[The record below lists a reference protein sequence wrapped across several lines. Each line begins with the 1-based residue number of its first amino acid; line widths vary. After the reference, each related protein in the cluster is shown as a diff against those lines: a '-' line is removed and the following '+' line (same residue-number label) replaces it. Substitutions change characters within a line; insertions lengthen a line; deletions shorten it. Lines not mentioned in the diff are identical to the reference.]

1 MHDKAPIVILGG
13 GVTGFSIAYYL
24 AKQGVKCQVIEMDSI
39 GSKASGRASGNI
51 ASPGLATIFF
61 ATPFMER
68 RALMPYVDLCQE
80 SFLRHRQLA
89 MQLRVESGVD
99 IQYADATRLFVA
111 LREEEEKEL
120 KALLYEARSNCFEA
134 GWLEA
139 DGLRV
144 EGPWL
149 TSEARGAVMVPQD
162 QLEPYRYVLALAQ
175 AAEILGVKIMFRQAT
190 GFHCKGSRVT
200 SIILS
205 VGEGLETDAVVIA
218 MGPWSGQATSWLGT
232 EIPLNII
239 RGQALRLKVEQRIPM
254 YQFAYGG
261 ISIAGKI
268 DGSVLLGYLEDR
280 PEGFND
286 NPTEEAKQTMIA
298 GAIRLMPELNE
309 AEVIET
315 RSGLLAYT
323 PDGVPI
329 LGHLPGWDNVY
340 LATGLGTIGITLSP
354 AVGRIM
360 ADLIVNDR
368 SGNLLEKLSPMRFG
382 G

>member
-1 MHDKAPIVILGG
+1 MSNKAHIVILGG
-13 GVTGFSIAYYL
+13 GVTGFSIAYHL
-24 AKQGVKCQVIEMDSI
+24 AKKGVNCQVIEMDSI

-61 ATPFMER
+61 ATPFMAR
-68 RALMPYVDLCQE
+68 RVLMPYVDLCQE
-80 SFLRHRQLA
+80 SFSRHPQLA
-89 MQLRVESGVD
+89 LQLREESGID

-111 LREEEEKEL
+111 LKEEEEKEL
-120 KALLYEARSNCFEA
+120 KTLLSEAKSNGFEA
-134 GWLEA
+134 SWLES

-144 EGPWL
+144 VGPRI
-149 TSEARGAVMVPQD
+149 TPEARGAVMVPQD

-175 AAEILGVKIMFRQAT
+175 AAEILGAKILFRQAT
-190 GFHCKGSRVT
+190 GFRCNGGRVT
-200 SIILS
+200 SIIFSAGQS
-205 VGEGLETDAVVIA
+205 VEADIVVIA
-218 MGPWSGQATSWLGT
+218 MGPWSRQATSWLGA
-232 EIPLNII
+232 EIPLDII
-239 RGQALRLKVEQRIPM
+239 RGQALRLKVEQSIPM

-261 ISIAGKI
+261 ISIVGKI
-268 DGSVLLGYLEDR
+268 DRSVILGYIEDR

-329 LGHLPGWDNVY
+329 LGHLPEWDNVY

-368 SGNLLEKLSPMRFG
+368 SGNVLEKLSPIRFG